1 MLSRFA
7 KGLQA
12 GLLFVAYPVI
22 IYLLLSYQV
31 AWLGAMLVFSMIVW
45 KLQHRKNWLLWTG
58 LLLCSVLVAARLFGS
73 DAILKMSPLIIH
85 ASLFIIFAQSL
96 NNTPMIERFAR
107 LDINGDLPAG
117 VAGYCRKL
125 TLLWAGFFAA
135 NIVGCMWLALWGDDR
150 TWVLYNGLIVYL
162 LIGALLLGEYL
173 WRGIAFPD
181 MDIPSLGHTVRSMIN
196 NGHKV
201 WNQEKH
207 DHAG

>member
-1 MLSRFA
+1 MPSRFV

-12 GLLFVAYPVI
+12 GLLIVAYPLI

-31 AWLGAMLVFSMIVW
+31 AWLGALLVFSMIVW
-45 KLQHRKNWLLWTG
+45 KLQHRKNWLLWTC
-58 LLLCSVLVAARLFGS
+58 LLLGGVLVAARLFGS

-85 ASLFIIFAQSL
+85 ASLFFIFTQSL
-96 NNTPMIERFAR
+96 NSTPMIERFAR
-107 LDINGDLPAG
+107 LDIGDDLPAG
-117 VAGYCRKL
+117 VTDYCRKL

-135 NIVGCMWLALWGDDR
+135 NIAGCVWLALWGDDR

-173 WRGIAFPD
+173 WRRIAFPE

-196 NGHKV
+196 NGHKI
-201 WNQEKH
+201 WEQEKH